1 MKAKVP
7 GDVLNK
13 LEAAIWP
20 RMNYMRDRLLEI
32 HETRTEIV
40 QMDKMSSTLPMT
52 YKHMQ
57 EMYPNS
63 TKSLQNKF
71 RITTLANSG
80 GNTDLLLFS
89 DNRSKDMQRLQRAEE
104 NAEKIGIQYKSL
116 RDKLN
121 SASKRRKQLE
131 FGSVDQ
137 GQSTVDLLKN

>member
-1 MKAKVP
+1 MIYDVIAASKNVRVYKIPKTEMRTKVP
-7 GDVLNK
+7 PDVLTK
-13 LEAAIWP
+13 LENAIWP
-20 RMNYMRDRLLEI
+20 RLNYMRDRLLEL

-40 QMDKMSSTLPMT
+40 GLDKMSSALPLT

-89 DNRSKDMQRLQRAEE
+89 DNRSKDM
-104 NAEKIGIQYKSL
+104 
-116 RDKLN
+116 
-121 SASKRRKQLE
+121 
-131 FGSVDQ
+131 
-137 GQSTVDLLKN
+137 

>member
-1 MKAKVP
+1 
-7 GDVLNK
+7 
-13 LEAAIWP
+13 
-20 RMNYMRDRLLEI
+20 
-32 HETRTEIV
+32 
-40 QMDKMSSTLPMT
+40 MSSTLPMT